1 MTNSGKIIL
10 AGQWKLK
17 FNNVSTLESKKDNND
32 TELQIRG
39 LDANFMAIS
48 SDGPG
53 AHIHTRYQT

>member
-1 MTNSGKIIL
+1 M